1 MQVANQQKVIIGVSV
16 LAVVALLSTTLLT
29 RTDFTY
35 RQQQDL
41 QAANKDAQEKSLAE
55 YRAYLADL
63 KIDPVASSQI
73 LNQVVDADQVSK
85 DIQRDLG
92 AGKPAVT
99 PVVQETRF
107 KIADTTSEAD
117 ISDYATKAVD
127 KINAYYQSMLT
138 EWPAILT
145 TNPDP
150 VLAQQAVGSAKKLV
164 DGLYDLPVPKPA
176 VGLHHAIVA
185 GAIVHQDM
193 IVNTNNVARG
203 IQPRGAQW
211 RVIPTFLASRA
222 ELDNLD
228 KEIQKLTFAYG
239 DIKLGNVATAS
250 SSFFKVAEAGVPVT
264 VVADIP
270 RILEQF
276 LRSLLGTLVL
286 NFIKDRITSLVEKL
300 ESNFT
305 IANFLYYSDAVINTK
320 YANDYLKKYVPISQD
335 QDMVKKFLP
344 QFNCA
349 KQNSA
354 ELKKTLRAKAVEYL
368 GYDPSIPLDTTSPKF
383 WTDLS
388 KTADLQGDESGAQR
402 FYKALAV
409 VTEGQAKDAF
419 NSENLSTT
427 GKKSPLDE
435 QLNKGIAKSVD
446 YISKKIE
453 AALNSVFNIAPVNA
467 TTGGPGF
474 SAFVVNIV
482 LGIINQLVIKGATI
496 KEQAACVAVPVL
508 NPIIP
513 GDFTPNNSAV
523 DNNQVVGCMQNV
535 AACRDLIFNQQTG
548 NGGDVTAC
556 QPGDT
561 NPICIGL

>member
-35 RQQQDL
+35 RQQQEQ

-55 YRAYLADL
+55 YRAYLAEL

-73 LNQVVDADQVSK
+73 LNQVVDADQVSE

-107 KIADTTSEAD
+107 KVVDTTTEQAVSE
-117 ISDYATKAVD
+117 YATKAVD
-127 KINAYYQSMLT
+127 KINAYYQSMAT
-138 EWPAILT
+138 DWSAILT

-239 DIKLGNVATAS
+239 DIELGKVASADS
-250 SSFFKVAEAGVPVT
+250 AFFKVAQAGIPVT

-286 NFIKDRITSLVEKL
+286 NFIKDRITGLVEKL
-300 ESNFT
+300 EKNFT
-305 IANFLYYSDAVINTK
+305 VANFLYYTDAVINTK
-320 YANDYLKKYVPISQD
+320 YGNDYLKKYVPNTQD
-335 QDMVKKFLP
+335 QDMIKKFLP
-344 QFNCA
+344 QFNCG
-349 KQNSA
+349 KQNA
-354 ELKKTLRAKAVEYL
+354 DELKKNLRAKAVEYL
-368 GYDPSIPLDTTSPKF
+368 GFDPNIPLDPTSPKF

-388 KTADLQGDESGAQR
+388 RTADLKGDEPGYQR
-402 FYKALAV
+402 LYKALAV
-409 VTEGQAKDAF
+409 VAEGQAKDA
-419 NSENLSTT
+419 STLEQTSTT

-435 QLNKGIAKSVD
+435 QLNKGITKSVD

-453 AALNSVFNIAPVNA
+453 AALNSVFNIAPANA

-513 GDFTPNNSAV
+513 GDFTPNNNAV

-535 AACRDLIFNQQTG
+535 SACRDLIFNQQTN
-548 NGGDVTAC
+548 NGVDATTC

-561 NPICIGL
+561 NPLCVGL